1 MPRLT
6 AVAFERSLCQDS
18 LRALPLEEEEQ
29 GVELCPRFAMGR
41 IDGEDRLKLFDRL
54 GKLFQG
60 GQDHGFVQ
68 TRLQVSGIEGQNLI
82 DMVKGFFKM
91 ARASQDGGL
100 GMGSGTTVELTSIG
114 YGR

>member
-1 MPRLT
+1 M
-6 AVAFERSLCQDS
+6 CQDS

-68 TRLQVSGIEGQNLI
+68 TRLQVSGIKGQNLI
-82 DMVKGFFKM
+82 DMVKGFFPPSNYCWLFL
-91 ARASQDGGL
+91 RTL
-100 GMGSGTTVELTSIG
+100 VLVPTITTATRS
-114 YGR
+114 